1 MSQLSVSVKDKSKNS
16 IEDYIDW
23 HKESI
28 YSDFRIDL
36 GWKVAMRVFKYQLAS
51 DVNMSI
57 LMFRMLI
64 ILFSFQVHRS
74 LDKRNILILRWLML
88 NCNSANLW
96 INSFIV
102 ASIVFCLIKKP
113 ELVIVTLVESM
124 VNKSIIQIREV
135 SVVFKWIH
143 FI

>member
-74 LDKRNILILRWLML
+74 LDKRNILILRRLML

-102 ASIVFCLIKKP
+102 ARIVFCLIKKP

>member
-74 LDKRNILILRWLML
+74 LNKRNILILRRLML
-88 NCNSANLW
+88 NFNSANLW

>member
-74 LDKRNILILRWLML
+74 LDKRNILILRRLML
-88 NCNSANLW
+88 NFNSANLW